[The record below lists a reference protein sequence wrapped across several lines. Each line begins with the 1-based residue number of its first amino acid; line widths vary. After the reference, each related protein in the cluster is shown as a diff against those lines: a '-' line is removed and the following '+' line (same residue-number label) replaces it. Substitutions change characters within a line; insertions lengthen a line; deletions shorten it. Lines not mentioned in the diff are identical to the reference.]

1 MMEITP
7 EIVEAALKD
16 VRRGARLRSSPL
28 VGLDCLRR
36 RVDPPAGPF
45 EADAP
50 REHLLRD
57 LLCRLVAE
65 GLAAARGGTP
75 RALLEPRRS
84 ETVVESE
91 LAADFERGDR
101 DREAWSVLY
110 HRFTA
115 PMPLDVQT
123 LAALTQAPGARN
135 PERQIRRRCVLG
147 FDKLAA
153 RLRALE
159 REATHEPAPGA
170 AVTAFPDAVRHN
182 LPPRRN
188 RYFRDEAVLASVAAL
203 LGGTRLLTLVG
214 PGGVGKTRL
223 ALELARRQLPGWR
236 DGVWFVGL
244 GDVAHGG
251 DVLSAVARALRLQD
265 PSEPLSLA
273 ALVRRLRDRQLLLV
287 LDNCEHV
294 LEACGGLANA
304 VLEGC
309 GEVSILATSRGRL
322 NVAGEQLWDVPTLGV
337 PAAGAAGTWPVEAAG
352 AAAETSGAVDP
363 VDPEALLR
371 GEAVALFV
379 DRAAEVRHGFR
390 LDRGNAADVARL
402 CHQLEGLPL
411 AIELA
416 AGRMRTLSVGAIG
429 AQIEDL
435 LGLLTHGATGTPDRH
450 RTMRAAIGWSH
461 DLLSDLERAVF
472 ARLAVFRG
480 GWSFEAARVV
490 CAGGPIAAGDVLEGL
505 GGLVEQSL
513 VEADVAGG
521 APRYRFLEPI
531 RRFAVERLA
540 GDAGA
545 GAVRDRH
552 LAFFAALAER
562 AEPELTGADQAG
574 WLARLDADYAN
585 LIEALDHAVAAGGR
599 QDGDADARV
608 STGLRLAAALWR
620 YWDARGNQAD
630 GRGRLE
636 RLLGL
641 ATEATP
647 DTVRAA
653 GLHAAGVLAM
663 IASDDVAALAALEA
677 CAELR
682 RRGGD
687 WRGLGR
693 TLNNLAAIRHRED
706 KLDEARRLY
715 GEALGAARRAGDDW
729 NVANLLLNLSK
740 VAWLLNDLGTAEAS
754 LAESVPAFTRL
765 GDLGGV
771 AAARHMLGLVLYRL
785 GDDDGAAAEL
795 RQALAHYEAVG
806 HRSAEAEVRRDLG
819 SLSHVAGNYSAA
831 EREFKRCVEI
841 CASIDER
848 WVRSAALVHLG
859 QVAADTGHPAEAL
872 AHFEHAWKLAAEC
885 GNPYAQGEALNG
897 VARIRLHLGQH
908 AAARVALC
916 RCLSLGATIEGA
928 RYTLPWLA
936 TAIRYLVV
944 AGGLAQAARLYDVY
958 RTAQARYGWRLPP
971 AQDAELAGAVV
982 GLATAPTAGDI
993 TPDEALRAALDSVC
1007 RRDGTPDDG

>member
-1 MMEITP
+1 MIEITP

-36 RVDPPAGPF
+36 RVDSTTGPF

-65 GLAAARGGTP
+65 GLAAARGDSP
-75 RALLEPRRS
+75 RGLLEPRRS

-91 LAADFERGDR
+91 LAGDFERGDR

-159 REATHEPAPGA
+159 REVTREPAPGA
-170 AVTAFPDAVRHN
+170 VAAAFPDAARHN

-188 RYFRDEAVLASVAAL
+188 RYIRDEAVLASVEAL

-223 ALELARRQLPGWR
+223 ALELARRRLPYWR

-251 DVLSAVARALRLQD
+251 DVLPAVARALRLQD
-265 PSEPLSLA
+265 PSEPLSLP

-294 LEACGGLANA
+294 LDACGALANA

-337 PAAGAAGTWPVEAAG
+337 PAGDARAVGRAARTSPVEVAGAP
-352 AAAETSGAVDP
+352 AETSGLVDP
-363 VDPEALLR
+363 ADPEALLR

-402 CHQLEGLPL
+402 CQQLEGLPL

-435 LGLLTHGATGTPDRH
+435 LGLLTHGAAGTPDRH

-461 DLLSDLERAVF
+461 DLLSGLEQAVF

-480 GWSFEAARVV
+480 GWSFEAARAV
-490 CAGGPIAAGDVLEGL
+490 CAGGSIAEGDVLEAL

-513 VEADVAGG
+513 VEADVAG
-521 APRYRFLEPI
+521 AC
-531 RRFAVERLA
+531 
-540 GDAGA
+540 
-545 GAVRDRH
+545 
-552 LAFFAALAER
+552 R
-562 AEPELTGADQAG
+562 ATGASSRSGGSRWSG
-574 WLARLDADYAN
+574 WR
-585 LIEALDHAVAAGGR
+585 
-599 QDGDADARV
+599 
-608 STGLRLAAALWR
+608 T
-620 YWDARGNQAD
+620 
-630 GRGRLE
+630 
-636 RLLGL
+636 
-641 ATEATP
+641 TP
-647 DTVRAA
+647 
-653 GLHAAGVLAM
+653 
-663 IASDDVAALAALEA
+663 
-677 CAELR
+677 
-682 RRGGD
+682 
-687 WRGLGR
+687 GR
-693 TLNNLAAIRHRED
+693 T
-706 KLDEARRLY
+706 
-715 GEALGAARRAGDDW
+715 RRAT
-729 NVANLLLNLSK
+729 
-740 VAWLLNDLGTAEAS
+740 GTW
-754 LAESVPAFTRL
+754 
-765 GDLGGV
+765 
-771 AAARHMLGLVLYRL
+771 
-785 GDDDGAAAEL
+785 
-795 RQALAHYEAVG
+795 
-806 HRSAEAEVRRDLG
+806 RSSRRWRNG
-819 SLSHVAGNYSAA
+819 
-831 EREFKRCVEI
+831 
-841 CASIDER
+841 
-848 WVRSAALVHLG
+848 RS
-859 QVAADTGHPAEAL
+859 
-872 AHFEHAWKLAAEC
+872 
-885 GNPYAQGEALNG
+885 
-897 VARIRLHLGQH
+897 R
-908 AAARVALC
+908 
-916 RCLSLGATIEGA
+916 S
-928 RYTLPWLA
+928 
-936 TAIRYLVV
+936 
-944 AGGLAQAARLYDVY
+944 
-958 RTAQARYGWRLPP
+958 
-971 AQDAELAGAVV
+971 
-982 GLATAPTAGDI
+982 
-993 TPDEALRAALDSVC
+993 
-1007 RRDGTPDDG
+1007 